1 MQPVLGDDERDRW
14 DLDQLMAQRIWILT
28 LQQSAAAA
36 AGIRVV
42 VHHLIHPLDRQQL
55 RARAGMA
62 WLAAAFAATAL
73 ATLRGLKSSLKNPT
87 TSARM
92 GLLPNR

>member
-1 MQPVLGDDERDRW
+1 MQPVLGDDGRDRW

-42 VHHLIHPLDRQQL
+42 FDHLIHSLDRQQL
-55 RARAGMA
+55 RPGMPGVNYLGRCIA
-62 WLAAAFAATAL
+62 
-73 ATLRGLKSSLKNPT
+73 SL
-87 TSARM
+87 
-92 GLLPNR
+92 